1 MSSLGLVARRQIV
14 LETPNKDQS
23 LQETLICE
31 LMLDWYPR
39 TVPSASYKTRGKVW
53 PIVGILRYHIRS
65 IRRRGYY
72 LFYRR
77 SLCGIYLRV
86 AFIDT
91 SSCQTEAIL
100 REIVD

>member
-1 MSSLGLVARRQIV
+1 MGGDRYMVSITGFLPVSSLGFVARRQIV

-53 PIVGILRYHIRS
+53 PIVGILR
-65 IRRRGYY
+65 
-72 LFYRR
+72 
-77 SLCGIYLRV
+77 
-86 AFIDT
+86 
-91 SSCQTEAIL
+91 
-100 REIVD
+100 